1 MDKGEDGINSRRS
14 VMHEVYAALA
24 IAALSQERGQKARLS
39 EEEFYAQ
46 YSEVP
51 WARLRR
57 FIRAMR
63 ERQVRKR
70 QAQGRLRDQY
80 GRLWSSG

>member
-1 MDKGEDGINSRRS
+1 
-14 VMHEVYAALA
+14 MHEVYAALA
-24 IAALSQERGQKARLS
+24 IAALRQERGQKARLS

-70 QAQGRLRDQY
+70 QAQADCETNTGGSGRLAEA
-80 GRLWSSG
+80 

>member
-1 MDKGEDGINSRRS
+1 
-14 VMHEVYAALA
+14 MHEVYAALA
-24 IAALSQERGQKARLS
+24 IAALNQEQGQKARLS

-57 FIRAMR
+57 FIRTMR
-63 ERQVRKR
+63 ERQVRR
-70 QAQGRLRDQY
+70 RDAEVDCETDPGRSY
-80 GRLWSSG
+80 RLAEA